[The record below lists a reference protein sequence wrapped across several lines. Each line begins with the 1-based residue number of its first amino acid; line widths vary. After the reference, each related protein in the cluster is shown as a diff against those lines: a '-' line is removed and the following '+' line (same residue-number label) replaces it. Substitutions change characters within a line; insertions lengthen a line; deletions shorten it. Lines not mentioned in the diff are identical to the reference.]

1 MNAKLCH
8 PTAESSEP
16 SYMPDTTRRDFLSTI
31 AASTPALAAGGWL
44 SSLGYAQ
51 SISSTARVFLNAN
64 RKRAAMDPR
73 LMGAFLEHLG
83 RAIYGGV
90 YEPGS
95 DLSDDRGYREDVVR
109 EMQELRCPIMR
120 YPGGNFVSG
129 YDWLHGVG
137 PKKDRPTVLERAWN
151 SLETNQFGTNEFI
164 DWCKL
169 IGTEPLLA
177 TNLGTGTP
185 ETSAA
190 LVEYCNIEK
199 GTRWSDLRR
208 DHGYERPHAVKRWC
222 LGNEM
227 DGFWQIG
234 HIPAREY
241 GRKARDAARQ
251 IRSIDP
257 STELIACGSSGPF
270 MPTYL
275 VWDRETLEECYPEV
289 DGLSLHRYY
298 SNADD
303 ETGGDSARFLALN
316 LDMDLQIQ
324 ETIAVCD
331 YVRGMLRSPKK
342 LWLSFDEWNV
352 WYRARSGDHTNG
364 RGKFAPPLLEEVYNL
379 EDALL
384 VGGMVNTLLRQAERV
399 KIGCLAQIIN
409 VIAALVTNKTG
420 VLRQTIYYPYAWG
433 IQYAKGDVLD
443 LLVESETYRI
453 KRNFDAPYIPSPAPT
468 DSDTPYLDV
477 AATLDAAS
485 GQCGL
490 LMLNRDLEKN
500 RMVEVRFEGVTP
512 AKVLRSET
520 ITGSDLKAVNTF
532 ENPSNVASQ
541 EFEVPTPST
550 VMTFELPPRS
560 YTAVQLQVT

>member
-1 MNAKLCH
+1 MTESNRREFFKAI
-8 PTAESSEP
+8 TA
-16 SYMPDTTRRDFLSTI
+16 
-31 AASTPALAAGGWL
+31 ATPALAAGGWL

-51 SISSTARVFLNAN
+51 SSGGPAQVFLNST
-64 RKRAAMDPR
+64 RKRVSMDPR

-83 RAIYGGV
+83 RAIYGGI
-90 YEPGS
+90 YEPDSSLADINGFRS
-95 DLSDDRGYREDVVR
+95 DVVR

-137 PKKDRPTVLERAWN
+137 PKKDRPEVLERAWN
-151 SLETNQFGTNEFI
+151 SIETNQFGTNEFI

-190 LVEYCNIEK
+190 LVEYCNVEK

-208 DHGYERPHAVKRWC
+208 EHGYEQPHKVKTWC

-227 DGFWQIG
+227 DGWWQIG
-234 HIPAREY
+234 HMPAREY

-257 STELIACGSSGPF
+257 STELIACGSSAPF

-275 VWDRETLEECYPEV
+275 TWDRETLEECYPEV

-298 SNADD
+298 GNTPD
-303 ETGGDSARFLALN
+303 ETGEDSARFLALN
-316 LDMDLQIQ
+316 LDMDYQIK

-331 YVRGMLRSPKK
+331 YVRGLLKSPKQ

-352 WYRARSGDHTNG
+352 WYRARSGEHTNG
-364 RGKFAPPLLEEVYNL
+364 QGKFAPPLLEEVYNL

-384 VGGMVNTLLRQAERV
+384 VGGMVNTLLRNADRV
-399 KIGCLAQIIN
+399 RIGCLAQIIN
-409 VIAALVTNKTG
+409 VIAALVTNKDG

-443 LLVESETYRI
+443 LLVRSETYSVERQY
-453 KRNFDAPYIPSPAPT
+453 NADYVNAPT
-468 DSDTPYLDV
+468 SRPEETPYLDV
-477 AATLDAAS
+477 SATFDPES
-485 GQCGL
+485 GNCGIL
-490 LMLNRDLEKN
+490 LLNRDLEKE
-500 RMVEVRFEGVTP
+500 REVELRFEDITP
-512 AKVLRSET
+512 TKVVQAEMIS
-520 ITGSDLKAVNTF
+520 GSDLKATNTF
-532 ENPSNVASQ
+532 DNPNNVAGQ
-541 EFEVPTPST
+541 RFDAPSPAAK
-550 VMTFELPPRS
+550 MNIKLPARS
-560 YTAVQLQVT
+560 YTALQVATG